1 MSPKSKTNIFIPA
14 ETVQERTASVPK
26 QAGLRSSS
34 PSGWKLLVLPMTLF
48 IALPIL
54 ALFLNVT
61 SADVWNNLH
70 RAEVLQAINLS
81 LTSAFTATLITL
93 LFGTPVAA
101 YLAVSK
107 SRTARWV
114 DTLMDLPTV
123 LPPSVA
129 GVALLLTF
137 GRKGLLGPALEA
149 FGLSIPFTT
158 VAVVIA
164 QIFIAAPYY
173 IKAASIGFSNIDPEL
188 KQAAG
193 LDGAD
198 SAQIFAHITL
208 PLSWK
213 AMLSGAVMTWARS
226 LGEFGATIIFAGNF
240 PGVTQTM
247 PLAIYIGFQVDMS
260 VAITLAV
267 ILISFSFLTL
277 ILVKGLLFKEYF
289 EDQPI
294 RSVSKGD

>member
-1 MSPKSKTNIFIPA
+1 MRPKIKTNIFIPA
-14 ETVQERTASVPK
+14 EAVPESTASAPE
-26 QAGLRSSS
+26 QAGLRFSSIG
-34 PSGWKLLVLPMTLF
+34 GWKLLVLPMVLF
-48 IALPIL
+48 ISLPIL

-61 SADVWNNLH
+61 PTDVWNNLH
-70 RAEVLQAINLS
+70 QEEVLQAIHLS
-81 LTSAFTATLITL
+81 LVSALTATLITL

-107 SRTARWV
+107 SRYARWV
-114 DTLMDLPTV
+114 DSLMDLPTV

-137 GRKGLLGPALEA
+137 GRKGLFGPTLEA

-158 VAVVIA
+158 IAVVIA
-164 QIFIAAPYY
+164 QVFIASPYY

-277 ILVKGLLFKEYF
+277 LLVKGLLFKEYF

-294 RSVSKGD
+294 RSISKGN